1 MRRRLLA
8 LLLVSA
14 LATAAAGCG
23 GDDNGSAGGTTST
36 SAASCDK
43 QSLDLTAPGKLTI
56 STSNPSFP
64 PWFIGAK
71 PDTPW
76 DPTTTPTK
84 KGYEAA
90 VSYAIAK
97 QLGFPDSDVQW
108 QPHEFEQLFK
118 PGSKDYDFAINQ
130 VSYSSKRAQAVGLS
144 DSYYPVS
151 QAVVTYKKSKIAN
164 AKSLADLKDAKFGVQ
179 LGTTSADVLD
189 SSVKP
194 SKEPSVYSNSN
205 DVVSALKAE
214 QVDAIVTDYPSALYI
229 AGAEVPGGIIVG
241 LLPRATDAPEHLSLL
256 TAKGSPLL
264 PCLNKALAAL
274 RSDGTLK
281 QLEQKWIVGSAPP
294 VLQ

>member
-1 MRRRLLA
+1 MRRSLLA
-8 LLLVSA
+8 LLLVSG
-14 LATAAAGCG
+14 LAIAAAGCG
-23 GDDNGSAGGTTST
+23 GDDNNSASGTTST

-90 VSYAIAK
+90 VAYAVAK
-97 QLGFPDSDVQW
+97 QLGFSDADVQW

-130 VSYSSKRAQAVGLS
+130 VSYSPKRAQAVGLS

-151 QAVVTYKKSKIAN
+151 QAVVTYKGSKIAN

-194 SKEPSVYSNSN
+194 TKEPSVYSNSN
-205 DVVSALKAE
+205 DVVSALKAK
-214 QVDAIVTDYPSALYI
+214 QVDGIVTDYPTSLYVSAVQ
-229 AGAEVPGGIIVG
+229 VPNGLIIG
-241 LLPRATDAPEHLSLL
+241 LLPRSSDDPEHLSLL
-256 TAKGSPLL
+256 TAKGSPLIA
-264 PCLNKALAAL
+264 CLNRALATL
-274 RSDGTLK
+274 RSDGTLA
-281 QLEQKWIVGSAPP
+281 QFEQKWIVGSAPP